1 MANFWLKLKIW
12 TKGILFCVLFL
23 YILLFVFFNQGNHAK
38 LWAYPGKTIES
49 TTLLVSLFAFV
60 AGMIVIVLI
69 RTTLVTA
76 RQVRELKERSRSA
89 KLERAV
95 QDMQNKAAMLRAKP
109 SGTVTSEPET
119 DTEGDGDETVA
130 PH

>member
-12 TKGILFCVLFL
+12 TKIILSGLIAIYVLAF
-23 YILLFVFFNQGNHAK
+23 ILENHGNEAK
-38 LWAYPGKTIES
+38 LWIFPNKTYDS
-49 TTLLVSLFAFV
+49 TTLVVAFFSFL

-76 RQVRELKERSRSA
+76 RQVRDLKERTRSA

-109 SGTVTSEPET
+109 SASATTEPLEE
-119 DTEGDGDETVA
+119 DAEEK
-130 PH
+130 

>member
-12 TKGILFCVLFL
+12 TKVILFG
-23 YILLFVFFNQGNHAK
+23 LLFIYVLAFVLENHGNEAK
-38 LWAYPGKTIES
+38 LWIFPNKIYDS
-49 TTLLVSLFAFV
+49 TTLVVALFAFM

-76 RQVRELKERSRSA
+76 RQVRDLKERTRSA

-109 SGTVTSEPET
+109 TGTARAEPVE
-119 DTEGDGDETVA
+119 DETT
-130 PH
+130 PES

>member
-1 MANFWLKLKIW
+1 MANLWLKIKIW
-12 TKGILFCVLFL
+12 TKVILFGLVFL
-23 YILLFVFFNQGNHAK
+23 YILLFVLFNQGTRADV
-38 LWAYPGKTIES
+38 WVSPRKTIES

-109 SGTVTSEPET
+109 TGTATSERETET
-119 DTEGDGDETVA
+119 DEDETV
-130 PH
+130 PPQ